1 MSEKKKENTPRKKE
15 IWKKIRGFLAMVMV
29 AVISI
34 AGTLAYLSTKS
45 DKKINTFT
53 ATENIKL
60 DLEEPDFDPEED
72 GKDYQPDKEI
82 AKNPQLL
89 NITADDSSE
98 WVIMRIDYLVEDQGE
113 KPATKYKTVTYD
125 DITANNE
132 TSDKWEGANIKGL
145 IDFDKDKATGTVKGI
160 NSDKNW
166 FRLTAA
172 QAQAY
177 FDQADNNEKPT
188 YDALAGQKCEYFI
201 YKCALSGEE
210 NIVSGDNLSTAT
222 VANPAATTIT
232 GSKTTP
238 LFNKVTIKEQKQIVQ
253 NGWNLDDLPD
263 FQIVA
268 VGGAIKNLDDGVEIA
283 DKKLVLPA
291 DGAVATD
298 ATTKKIIKGLISL
311 LVTENPDLNYGVD
324 SQP

>member
-1 MSEKKKENTPRKKE
+1 MSEEKKENTPKKKE
-15 IWKKIRGFLAMVMV
+15 IWKKLRGFLAMVLV

-98 WVIMRIDYLVEDQGE
+98 WVIMQIDYLVEDQGTS
-113 KPATKYKTVTYD
+113 PATKYKSVTYE
-125 DITANNE
+125 DITANN
-132 TSDKWEGANIKGL
+132 TTDSKWEDADIKGL
-145 IDFDKDKATGTVKGI
+145 IDFDKDKTTGTVSGI
-160 NSDKNW
+160 NANNNW
-166 FRLTAA
+166 FRLTAT

-177 FDQADNNEKPT
+177 FNQSDNNEKPT
-188 YDALAGQKCEYFI
+188 YDALVGQKCEYFI
-201 YKCALSGEE
+201 YRCALSGEE
-210 NIVSGDNLSTAT
+210 NIASGTDLATAT

-268 VGGAIKNLDDGVEIA
+268 VGGAIKNLDDGVEIS

-311 LVTENPDLNYGVD
+311 LATENPDLNYGI
-324 SQP
+324 SIP